1 MTNNKVSFDVLMRL
15 ACEKM
20 MDEEIRAFDSLDC
33 SDIHISRKTD
43 IKFERAL
50 RRALFRSS
58 AAYRTL
64 KTVSIACVLIFAIL
78 VGTVIFVEPVRA
90 RVWQLVTNRTGNNA
104 IKIEFSKGD
113 DDIETGEL
121 GEAGFPKLE
130 EGWKVAESYEYP
142 EFGSFVIKSE
152 AGESIVY
159 SYLEPE
165 REIFFDNSTHIT
177 EDVELK
183 SGITAYLFTY
193 DKGINVLIWKNIYV
207 YKLSSSDV
215 DGDFLI
221 KMANSIE

>member
-43 IKFERAL
+43 IKFERML

-90 RVWQLVTNRTGNNA
+90 RVWQLVTNRTGYNA
-104 IKIEFSKGD
+104 IKIEFSD
-113 DDIETGEL
+113 VNATETGDL
-121 GEAGFPKLE
+121 SKPGFPKLE
-130 EGWKVAESYEYP
+130 DGWEVAESFESHS
-142 EFGSFVIKSE
+142 FGNYILKSKEGYVI
-152 AGESIVY
+152 
-159 SYLEPE
+159 SYTYFENTNTDIL
-165 REIFFDNSTHIT
+165 FDNSAHIV
-177 EDVELK
+177 EDIKLEN
-183 SGITAYLFTY
+183 GITAYLFSY
-193 DKGINVLIWKNIYV
+193 ENSEQSLIWKNKHTFILEGTNV
-207 YKLSSSDV
+207 SQNI
-215 DGDFLI
+215 LI
-221 KMANSIE
+221 KIANSIE